1 MYKVAI
7 VGAGVGGSYLSYLL
21 ARNGVDTVVF
31 DFRAPHD
38 KLCAGGISYKAMA
51 KFPVLEELPCP
62 RKVVWKSA
70 IISPN
75 DRMTVM
81 DLEKPLTI
89 FKRRDLDS
97 ALLRKAQESGAH
109 FRKER
114 VRSFALEGDR
124 WRIFT
129 EAGEYRAENL
139 VGADGALSRTR
150 KKLQSPLDK
159 GEYFFAFQCF
169 LGVQR
174 DFVAFKFFP
183 DLEGYLW
190 AFPRVDSLAV
200 GIVAKECTREKYSDM
215 KERLF
220 CFIETHYPGQT
231 KRICIRGAYIP
242 FFSPKD
248 FYEQSICSK
257 NWALIG
263 DAARFVDPIG
273 GEGIYY
279 AIYSAEILAAC
290 IQENNLPLYQ
300 RLCRKHFGRN
310 LLKASQ
316 GFDYIHKTGFI
327 ETMAILA
334 ENSTA
339 IRQIISEMIVGNI
352 DYLTWKRRL
361 RKKLVR
367 IVADF
372 MFNADFA
379 TKKEVMTNFVS
390 LWYPRLGPYSKPKI
404 S

>member
-21 ARNGVDTVVF
+21 ARNGVDTIIF

-75 DRMTVM
+75 DRMTVI

-129 EAGEYRAENL
+129 ESGEYRADIL
-139 VGADGALSRTR
+139 VGADGALSGTR
-150 KKLQSPLDK
+150 KKLQSPLEK
-159 GEYFFAFQCF
+159 GEHFFAVECF
-169 LGVQR
+169 LRVQR
-174 DFVAFKFFP
+174 DFVAFKFYP

-200 GIVAKECTREKYSDM
+200 GIVAKECTREKYSDV
-215 KERLF
+215 KEKLLS
-220 CFIETHYPGQT
+220 FIEAHYPTQT
-231 KRICIRGAYIP
+231 KGIAIKGAYIP
-242 FFSPKD
+242 FFSTGN
-248 FYEQSICSK
+248 FHEQRICNR

-263 DAARFVDPIG
+263 DAARFVDPIS

-300 RLCRKHFGRN
+300 RLCRRHFGRN

-316 GFDYIHKTGFI
+316 GFDYIYQTGFI

-390 LWYPRLGPYSKPKI
+390 LWYQRLESYSKPKI

>member
-21 ARNGVDTVVF
+21 ARNGVDTIIF

-38 KLCAGGISYKAMA
+38 KLCAGGISYKATA

-70 IISPN
+70 IISPQ
-75 DRMTVM
+75 DRMVTI
-81 DLEKPLTI
+81 DLSKPVTI
-89 FKRRDLDS
+89 FNRIDLDS

-129 EAGEYRAENL
+129 ESGEYRADIL

-150 KKLQSPLDK
+150 KKLQSPLEK
-159 GEYFFAFQCF
+159 GEYFFAVECF
-169 LGVQR
+169 LRVQR
-174 DFVAFKFFP
+174 DFVAFKFYP

-231 KRICIRGAYIP
+231 KGISIRGAYIP

-263 DAARFVDPIG
+263 DAARFVDPIS
-273 GEGIYY
+273 GEGMYY

-290 IQENNLPLYQ
+290 IKEDQVTLYQ
-300 RLCRKHFGRN
+300 GLCRKHFGRN

-316 GFDYIHKTGFI
+316 GFEYIYQTGFI
-327 ETMAILA
+327 EAMAALA
-334 ENSTA
+334 GKSTA

-361 RKKLVR
+361 RKKFVR

-379 TKKEVMTNFVS
+379 TKKEVMTNIVS
-390 LWYPRLGPYSKPKI
+390 LRYSRLGPYSKPKI

>member
-1 MYKVAI
+1 VYKVAI
-7 VGAGVGGSYLSYLL
+7 AGAGVGGSYLSYLL
-21 ARNGVDTVVF
+21 ARDGIDTIIF
-31 DFRAPHD
+31 DFRAPHE

-51 KFPVLEELPCP
+51 RFPVLEELSCP
-62 RKVVWKSA
+62 RKIVWKSA

-75 DRMTVM
+75 DRMTVI

-114 VRSFALEGDR
+114 VRSFALEGDH

-129 EAGEYRAENL
+129 ETGEYRAENL
-139 VGADGALSRTR
+139 VGADGALSRMR
-150 KKLQSPLDK
+150 KKLQSPLGK

-200 GIVAKECTREKYSDM
+200 GIVAKECTREKFSDV

-220 CFIETHYPGQT
+220 CFIERHYPGQT
-231 KRICIRGAYIP
+231 KEISIRGAYIP
-242 FFSPKD
+242 FFSPQD

-263 DAARFVDPIG
+263 DASRFVDPIS
-273 GEGIYY
+273 GEGMYY

-290 IQENNLPLYQ
+290 IKQDHVPLYQ
-300 RLCRKHFGRN
+300 GLCRKHFGRN

-316 GFDYIHKTGFI
+316 GFDYIYQTGFI

-334 ENSTA
+334 ENSRA

-361 RKKLVR
+361 RKEIAR

-372 MFNADFA
+372 MFNTDFA

-390 LWYPRLGPYSKPKI
+390 LWYPRPGPYSKSKI

>member
-7 VGAGVGGSYLSYLL
+7 VGAGVGGSYLCYVL
-21 ARNGVDTVVF
+21 AKNGVDTIIF
-31 DFRAPHD
+31 DSRAPHE
-38 KLCAGGISYKAMA
+38 KLCGGGISYQAVA
-51 KFPVLEELPCP
+51 QFPVLEELFCP
-62 RKVVWKSA
+62 RNVVWKSV
-70 IISPN
+70 IISPR
-75 DRMTVM
+75 DRVVTIE
-81 DLEKPLTI
+81 LSKPLTI
-89 FKRRDLDS
+89 FNRMDLDS
-97 ALLRKAQESGAH
+97 ALLRNAQESGAH

-114 VRSFALEGDR
+114 VRSFAREGDH

-129 EAGEYRAENL
+129 QSGDCRAQNL

-150 KKLQSPLDK
+150 TKLQRPLNK
-159 GEYFFAFQCF
+159 GDYFFAFQCF

-174 DFVAFKFFP
+174 DFVAFKFYP

-200 GIVAKECTREKYSDM
+200 GIVAKECTREKYSDV
-215 KERLF
+215 KEKLLS
-220 CFIETHYPGQT
+220 FIEAHYPTQT
-231 KRICIRGAYIP
+231 KGIAIKGAYIP
-242 FFSPKD
+242 FFSTGN
-248 FYEQSICSK
+248 FHEQRICNR

-263 DAARFVDPIG
+263 DAARFVDPIS

-290 IQENNLPLYQ
+290 IQENNLPPYQ
-300 RLCRKHFGRN
+300 RLCRRHFGRN

-316 GFDYIHKTGFI
+316 GFDYIYQTGFI

-361 RKKLVR
+361 RKKFVR

-390 LWYPRLGPYSKPKI
+390 LWYPRLESYSKPKI